1 VKIRLRVLLASI
13 VFLLCLISHASA
25 QVANA
30 GSSNILISFKS
41 HGEPCFELCVG
52 EEDLSCCPA
61 YSFTISG
68 DGEVNYEG
76 LIGVKVR
83 GKKAHSISAR
93 QVEEL
98 VAEFD
103 KIKFF
108 SLSNQYNDHRIDHYN
123 GVTISLTVGERTKSI
138 YVGHGQPEAL
148 DILLRKVVEVS
159 GVKQYLGRS

>member
-1 VKIRLRVLLASI
+1 MTLRVILVSI
-13 VFLLCLISHASA
+13 LFLVCLISHASA

-30 GSSNILISFKS
+30 DSSRILISFKS
-41 HGEPCFELCVG
+41 HGEPCFSLCVG

-68 DGEVNYEG
+68 DGKVNYEG
-76 LIGVKVR
+76 SMGVKVR
-83 GKKAHSISAR
+83 GKKAHSISAM
-93 QVEEL
+93 QVEQL
-98 VAEFD
+98 VAEFN
-103 KIKFF
+103 KANFF
-108 SLSNQYNDHRIDHYN
+108 SLNNDYNDHMIDHYN

-148 DILLRKVVEVS
+148 DLLLRKVVEVS